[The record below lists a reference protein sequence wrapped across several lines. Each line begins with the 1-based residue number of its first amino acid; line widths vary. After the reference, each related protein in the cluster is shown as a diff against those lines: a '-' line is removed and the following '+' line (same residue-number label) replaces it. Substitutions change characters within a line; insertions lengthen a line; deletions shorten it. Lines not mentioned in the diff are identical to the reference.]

1 MKKYFKLSSGN
12 FLFILSL
19 FLITSCGSL
28 KKTQTK
34 NETADQSKVIKD
46 PKEGVDDEDESYTGG
61 EIVVTNPAT
70 DDSSENL
77 VVLNP
82 GEYRAGFFA
91 DSITMEEVYKPMLNP
106 IKSLE
111 SEDPDMYWFI
121 VSWLNTAYKSPPAWS
136 GYDNYDSWRVKT
148 LARGIDC
155 SGFTR
160 VAADRLYNLNIM
172 GSSSNIY
179 NSQVTK
185 IDRNKLQKGD
195 LVFFTFPG
203 SQDRRIVHIGM
214 YVKDDLFVHATS
226 TRSASLGRGL
236 SINSLNEQRWSGAY
250 VGGGRILKSN

>member
-70 DDSSENL
+70 DDSSEKV

-91 DSITMEEVYKPMLNP
+91 DSVTMEEVEEFSQKHLGEQIVDCYEVDEAQMLEMFDQQN
-106 IKSLE
+106 
-111 SEDPDMYWFI
+111 
-121 VSWLNTAYKSPPAWS
+121 
-136 GYDNYDSWRVKT
+136 NY
-148 LARGIDC
+148 
-155 SGFTR
+155 
-160 VAADRLYNLNIM
+160 
-172 GSSSNIY
+172 
-179 NSQVTK
+179 
-185 IDRNKLQKGD
+185 
-195 LVFFTFPG
+195 
-203 SQDRRIVHIGM
+203 
-214 YVKDDLFVHATS
+214 
-226 TRSASLGRGL
+226 
-236 SINSLNEQRWSGAY
+236 
-250 VGGGRILKSN
+250 LKSWTTEQKLSWVRDSIEVDDD